1 MKLLMIY
8 CSKFAYKTTRK
19 GLESAKT
26 KEEEKEFHDVLVG
39 FIQVEAE
46 DEERA
51 SAVETKLVKNLK
63 WGFKK
68 NNAAGI
74 ILHSFNHLSE
84 SKASPE
90 FSDNFLNST
99 FERLKNSGYET
110 YQTPFGYF
118 LDLEVRA
125 PGESLARIFKSF

>member
-1 MKLLMIY
+1 MKLLMVY

-19 GLESAKT
+19 GLENAET
-26 KEEEKEFHDVLVG
+26 KDEEKQFENALVG

-68 NNAAGI
+68 NNASSI

-84 SKASPE
+84 SKATPE
-90 FSDNFLNST
+90 FSEKFLNSAH
-99 FERLKNSGYET
+99 ERLLKSGDEAH
-110 YQTPFGYF
+110 QTHFGYF
-118 LDLEVRA
+118 LDSEVKA

>member
-1 MKLLMIY
+1 MKLLMVY
-8 CSKFAYKTTRK
+8 CTKFAYKTTRK
-19 GLESAKT
+19 GLENAET
-26 KEEEKEFHDVLVG
+26 KEEEKEFKNVLVG

-68 NNAAGI
+68 NNAEGI

-90 FSDNFLNST
+90 FSKKFLDDAH
-99 FERLKNSGYET
+99 ERLVKSGYNA

-118 LDLEVRA
+118 LDLEVKA

>member
-8 CSKFAYKTTRK
+8 CTRFAYKTTRK
-19 GLESAKT
+19 GLETAET
-26 KEEEKEFHDVLVG
+26 KEEEKEFNNALVA

-46 DEERA
+46 DEERS

-63 WGFKK
+63 WAFKK
-68 NNAAGI
+68 NNAESI
-74 ILHSFNHLSE
+74 VLHSFNHLSE
-84 SKASPE
+84 SKAAPD
-90 FSDNFLNST
+90 FSRELLNSAH
-99 FERLKNSGYET
+99 ERLVNSGYQA

-118 LDLEVRA
+118 LDIDVKA